1 MDKGKWRTNSQGMII
16 SPEAQKSERLHVA
29 RRAKKL
35 KTNKDRY
42 AHRELVRKCPKCGA
56 VITKKRT
63 LHRNDDLGIYRDETT
78 VFICESCYAV
88 WRSSQTIKIWERLKS
103 NSKPMNC
110 KTLYNYVLN
119 GQPTEQINKGGNAG

>member
-78 VFICESCYAV
+78 VFICGSCNAI
-88 WRSSQTIKIWERLKS
+88 WRSGQTIKVWERLKS
-103 NSKPMNC
+103 NSKPMS
-110 KTLYNYVLN
+110 
-119 GQPTEQINKGGNAG
+119 NKAFKNKLQNAL